1 MFSVVSETMS
11 ESTQTTAEGDQGEN
25 DEIDVVSMDTSPGAR
40 GTVGRRTNEEEAKDE
55 NEKTDLMVNEEHEI
69 PDVNICYCGDNSKES
84 IQLQCEECK
93 KNFHFE
99 CLKTGPPTSLEGDSF
114 FKLTCSNC
122 ASDGQED
129 VERLRL
135 TWQQVVIL
143 TLFNLSLQR
152 SGRRGFFR
160 WKEDICDFIAKNW
173 SLIFGSRP
181 KSQTWHGTVAG
192 VLSVG
197 NKQWFR
203 SGAGEFGESGWWALV
218 ENKPPVIKPD
228 TSTLSNAKPLPV
240 RRPRM
245 IFDPTIKVE
254 GLRNRKRGSSFES
267 AIELKEKRSRTQ
279 EAKDIRKA
287 KLEEVRTRM
296 IGEYDL
302 EDISRESFNGSE
314 SSLGG
319 PPTMPDSPPI
329 LSLLGGDNSC
339 DSSVMSGLLTES
351 DLALDE
357 SMPSA
362 LMEGDEEDDL
372 MSIPS
377 RAVSRVTTPIPS
389 FTLAL
394 QTPDPQ
400 QARRLH
406 RDDDDEY
413 EGTIFSRPGEIP
425 ESIAKISKK
434 SKPLSTEVKKRR
446 APQAPKFLP
455 MSIYEE
461 RQLLKFL
468 ENCPE
473 AVELDLNARRLRR
486 KLLVRQEKRQ
496 RGLPLLDLDATLQS
510 YMQSITNTSA
520 IDPSCFEVHS
530 PKLTSK
536 AGQVTRYSSDFR
548 ILDRFQIPQV
558 SVKNYQM
565 KNPTFRTRLVG
576 CQDEISLQSICS
588 PYTARVLKPFIRRD
602 FESRPVKLRLLEEV
616 MSYQAKIDPTFTPD
630 PVGPID
636 YCYVR
641 PQHIPSVNALCREFF
656 WPGVDLSECLQYS
669 DFSVVAL
676 YKKVVI
682 GFGFMVPDVK
692 YNEAYISFLF
702 VHPEWRGAGIGTFMV
717 YHLIQT
723 CMGKDVTLHVSATN
737 SAMLLYQRFGFKPE
751 EFIIDF
757 YDKYYP
763 EESKECRHA
772 FLLRLKR

>member
-1 MFSVVSETMS
+1 MS
-11 ESTQTTAEGDQGEN
+11 EINRTSGDQGEN
-25 DEIDVVSMDTSPGAR
+25 DEIDVVSMDTSPGTCAPPPPEKQTDQER
-40 GTVGRRTNEEEAKDE
+40 KDE
-55 NEKTDLMVNEEHEI
+55 EVGKMDPVKEENESASEQS
-69 PDVNICYCGDNSKES
+69 ICYCGDNTKES
-84 IQLQCEECK
+84 VQLQCEECK
-93 KNFHFE
+93 RHFHFE
-99 CLKTGPPTSLEGDSF
+99 CLKSGAPTSLEGDSF
-114 FKLTCSNC
+114 FKLVCCNC
-122 ASDGQED
+122 APEGQED

-143 TLFNLSLQR
+143 TLYNLSLQR

-160 WKEDICDFIAKNW
+160 WKEDVCDFIGKNW
-173 SLIFGSRP
+173 NLLFGNRP
-181 KSQTWHGTVAG
+181 RSQTWHGTVAG

-203 SGAGEFGESGWWALV
+203 SGAAEFGESGWWALI
-218 ENKPPVIKPD
+218 ENKPPVIKAD
-228 TSTLSNAKPLPV
+228 ATTLSNAKPLPV
-240 RRPRM
+240 RKPRM

-296 IGEYDL
+296 IGEFDL
-302 EDISRESFNGSE
+302 EDMSRESFNGSE

-319 PPTMPDSPPI
+319 APTMPDSPPI

-351 DLALDE
+351 DLALDGL
-357 SMPSA
+357 PSA
-362 LMEGDEEDDL
+362 FMEGDDEDD
-372 MSIPS
+372 MSITS
-377 RAVSRVTTPIPS
+377 RAAISRGTTPIHS
-389 FTLAL
+389 FPLHIL
-394 QTPDPQ
+394 DLHHG
-400 QARRLH
+400 RRYQ
-406 RDDDDEY
+406 DDEDDDEGSSIY
-413 EGTIFSRPGEIP
+413 SKSGEGTEVITKVSRK
-425 ESIAKISKK
+425 AK
-434 SKPLSTEVKKRR
+434 PVVTEVKKRKT
-446 APQAPKFLP
+446 PQVPKFLP
-455 MSIYEE
+455 ISIYEE

-473 AVELDLNARRLRR
+473 AVESDLSARRLRR

-510 YMQSITNTSA
+510 YLQSITNTTA

-530 PKLTSK
+530 PKMTAK
-536 AGQVTRYSSDFR
+536 TGHITRYSSDFR
-548 ILDRFQIPQV
+548 ILDRFQIPQA
-558 SVKNYQM
+558 SVKNYKM
-565 KNPTFRTRLVG
+565 RNPTFRTRLVG
-576 CQDEISLQSICS
+576 CQDEMSLQNICS
-588 PYTARVLKPFIRRD
+588 PYTSRVLKPFIRRD
-602 FESRPVKLRLLEEV
+602 FESRPMKLRLLEEL
-616 MSYQAKIDPTFTPD
+616 MSHKAKMDPSFIPE
-630 PVGPID
+630 PLGPID

-692 YNEAYISFLF
+692 YNVAYISFLF
-702 VHPEWRGAGIGTFMV
+702 VHPEWRGAGIATFMV

-751 EFIIDF
+751 EFIVDF